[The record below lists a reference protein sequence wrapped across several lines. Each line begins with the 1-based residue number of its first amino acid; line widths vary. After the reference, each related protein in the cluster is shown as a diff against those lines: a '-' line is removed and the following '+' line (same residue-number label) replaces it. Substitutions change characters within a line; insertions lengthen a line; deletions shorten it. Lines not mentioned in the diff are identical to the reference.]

1 MGFSKQHILS
11 AGDFEFADDVVPGE
25 ADGDKWRKDTR
36 KRVEPWLSAL
46 FQSEHL
52 SLLVGSGM
60 TTAVAYACGAKAT
73 GMGTVE
79 FNAPHE
85 TELNAYIAK
94 KAISMGRG
102 EPNIEDQLSA
112 AIAMQM
118 GLEIAGLKTGA
129 NKKTEA
135 DEWTAAIDKVLR
147 SFLESLLE
155 TERAVAAILDAK
167 PEKAHSGLQLLTSFL
182 LSFASRTPSRER
194 LHLFTTNYDRLIEF
208 AADLA
213 GIRLIDR
220 FVGTITPIFRASRLH
235 LDMHYNPPGIRG
247 EPRLLEGVAHL
258 TKLHGSLDW
267 QYENGMLR
275 RLPIRFGATADH
287 PDIPEK
293 PSETVMI
300 YPNSAKDFETAGYP
314 YAELFRDMSAAMC
327 RPNSTVVT
335 YGYGFGDDHINRVLT
350 DMLTIPST
358 HLVVISYGFPGA
370 AKPHGR
376 VGTFL
381 SRLGRPHQTTLML
394 GNHFGDLGTLV
405 ENYLPRPAMDP
416 ISFKMSELLQRRSKP
431 GDNEDDAKTAEDLF
445 Q

>member
-1 MGFSKQHILS
+1 MDFGKQHILS
-11 AGDFEFADDVVPGE
+11 VGDFEFADDVIPGD
-25 ADGDKWRKDTR
+25 ADGDKWRRDTR
-36 KRVEPWLSAL
+36 KKVEPWLSAL

-60 TTAVAYACGAKAT
+60 TTAVAYACGAGAA
-73 GMGTVE
+73 GMGTVV
-79 FNAPHE
+79 FGTPHE
-85 TELNAYIAK
+85 KELNAHIAK
-94 KAISMGRG
+94 KVAAMGRG
-102 EPNIEDQLSA
+102 EPNLEDQLSA
-112 AIAMQM
+112 AIAMQA
-118 GLEIAGLKTGA
+118 GLEIAGLKD
-129 NKKTEA
+129 EA
-135 DEWTAAIDKVLR
+135 EQWSAAIDTVLR
-147 SFLESLLE
+147 SFLTSLLK
-155 TERAVAAILDAK
+155 TERAVAASLESKPAK
-167 PEKAHSGLQLLTSFL
+167 ALSGLQLLTSFL

-220 FVGTITPIFRASRLH
+220 FVGIVTPIFRASRLH

-267 QYENGMLR
+267 QLENGMLR
-275 RLPIRFGATADH
+275 RLPIRFGADANH
-287 PDIPEK
+287 PDIPEH
-293 PSETVMI
+293 PSKTVMI

-314 YAELFRDMSAAMC
+314 YAELFRDMSAAVC

-335 YGYGFGDDHINRVLT
+335 YGYGFGDDHINRVIA

-358 HLVVISYGFPGA
+358 HLVVISYGFPGVA
-370 AKPHGR
+370 EPHGR

-381 SRLGRPHQTTLML
+381 ASLGRPHQTTLML
-394 GNHFGDLGTLV
+394 GQHFGDLGTLV

-416 ISFKMSELLQRRSKP
+416 ISFKMTELLQRRSKP
-431 GDNEDDAKTAEDLF
+431 GDNEDDAKDAGDVF
-445 Q
+445 K

>member
-1 MGFSKQHILS
+1 MDFEKQHILS
-11 AGDFEFADDVVPGE
+11 AGDFEFADDAIPDG

-36 KRVEPWLSAL
+36 KRIEPWLSAL

-60 TTAVAYACGAKAT
+60 TTAVAYACGAKAA
-73 GMGTVE
+73 GMRRVAFGT
-79 FNAPHE
+79 PHE
-85 TELNAYIAK
+85 NELDAHIAK
-94 KAISMGRG
+94 KAAAMGRG
-102 EPNIEDQLSA
+102 EPNLEDQLSA
-112 AIAMQM
+112 AIAMQT
-118 GLEIAGLKTGA
+118 GLEIAGLKDA
-129 NKKTEA
+129 A
-135 DEWTAAIDKVLR
+135 DQWSAAIDTVLK
-147 SFLESLLE
+147 SFLTSLLE
-155 TERAVAAILDAK
+155 TERAVAASLEAK
-167 PEKAHSGLQLLTSFL
+167 PAEALSGLQLLTSFL

-267 QYENGMLR
+267 QFQNGILQ
-275 RLPIRFGATADH
+275 RLPIRFGAGADH
-287 PDIPEK
+287 PDIPEH
-293 PSETVMI
+293 PSKTVMI

-314 YAELFRDMSAAMC
+314 YAELFRDMSAAVC

-335 YGYGFGDDHINRVLT
+335 YGYGFGDDHINRVLA

-370 AKPHGR
+370 AEPHGR
-376 VGTFL
+376 VDNFL
-381 SRLGRPHQTTLML
+381 TSIGRPHQTTLML
-394 GNHFGDLGTLV
+394 GQHFGDLNTLV

-416 ISFKMSELLQRRSKP
+416 ISFKMSELLQRRGKP
-431 GDNEDDAKTAEDLF
+431 DSDEGDAKDIGDLF
-445 Q
+445 K